1 MPPPIPKLKFPP
13 AGMSKKTIPGID
25 ILQVMWSSEHVVPIN
40 SKIQLTNPR
49 HPRHEVMKRKWESR
63 TDPLWWNCL
72 SSKQISMK
80 SVVRSWVN
88 IRARLAI
95 VNALK
100 RKGYDTNGYRIDG
113 NGDEAPKPNLV
124 GSLHLSTRPELLR
137 AKWPDVEDQAD
148 KIIAEV
154 ERLQTDK
161 AKPKRKK
168 RTME

>member
-1 MPPPIPKLKFPP
+1 MPPPISKLKFPP
-13 AGMSKKTIPGID
+13 TGMSKKNIPGID
-25 ILQVMWSSEHVVPIN
+25 ILQIMWSPEHIVPIN
-40 SKIQLTNPR
+40 SKIQLITPG

-72 SSKQISMK
+72 SSKQVSVR
-80 SVVRSWVN
+80 SVVRSWVS

-148 KIIAEV
+148 KIIAEI
-154 ERLQTDK
+154 ERLQTEK
-161 AKPKRKK
+161 AKPKKK
-168 RTME
+168 KKARA

>member
-13 AGMSKKTIPGID
+13 AGMSKRNIPGID
-25 ILQVMWSSEHVVPIN
+25 ILQIMWSPEHIVPIN
-40 SKIQLTNPR
+40 SKTQLTNPA
-49 HPRHEVMKRKWESR
+49 HPRHEITKRKWEAR

-72 SSKQISMK
+72 TSKQVSAR

-113 NGDEAPKPNLV
+113 NCDEAPKPNLV
-124 GSLHLSTRPELLR
+124 GSLHFITRPEILR
-137 AKWPDVEDQAD
+137 AKWPEMEEQAD

-154 ERLQTDK
+154 ERLQTKK
-161 AKPKRKK
+161 AKPKGKK
-168 RTME
+168 RTIE